1 MKSHSV
7 IAALLIATSAAVFA
21 QPGATQAASAPSKT
35 GTAMSEGEVR
45 KVDKEAGKVTLR
57 HGPLVN
63 LDMPG
68 MTMAFRVSDPKLIAA
83 LKEGDK
89 VRFVAEN
96 IKGQLTVTRIEP
108 AK

>member
-1 MKSHSV
+1 MKYSV
-7 IAALLIATSAAVFA
+7 IAALLIATSAAVLA
-21 QPGATQAASAPSKT
+21 QPVATQAAPAASKA
-35 GTAMSEGEVR
+35 GSAMSEGEVR
-45 KVDKEAGKVTLR
+45 KVDKQAGKLTLR

-68 MTMAFRVSDPKLIAA
+68 MTMAFRVSDPKLLAT

-89 VRFVAEN
+89 IRFVAEN
-96 IKGQLTVTRIEP
+96 VKGQLTVTRIEP